1 MKKFTI
7 VLASLFIASLS
18 FAGNV
23 EKKSKPVRGERVPV
37 QTNNQ
42 FKKAGNNGFENNHSG
57 VAPANGSMYRTSQAP
72 FFSEEFAGG
81 IPPTWQ
87 NIDSSGSGVLW
98 TWTTTGTYFDYPLN
112 DSLSIVGTSAS
123 NGYLMFDSD
132 SAGGTAQ
139 GEYGVLITDAID
151 CSMHPT
157 VVVSFNEYFTKYDAL
172 APILYNTAR
181 VYVST
186 DGTNWTLIH
195 AADDGLAVN
204 EETPN
209 PFHVSVNITSI
220 AAGQSTVYFKF
231 SFTGDYSYWWF
242 VDDLQLAELNAIDAG
257 VLGILDPF
265 NGCTLS
271 STEDIVIAVWN
282 NGADSLMNIP
292 VAYSINGGTAITENI
307 PDTIASGDT
316 LLYTF
321 TAQAD
326 LSVPG
331 AYDIVVYSTYPGDAV
346 SANDTASISTLSAL
360 ANTVPYAMGF
370 ELTDDYSGYTAID
383 LDGDDQVV
391 DISATYPRTGA
402 GCLRFP
408 FPLGVNADN
417 WIISSCFDL
426 LAANT
431 YNLDFWFKVFDVAP
445 AVPYSLEAYIG
456 TSNDVS
462 GMTLLASPALATD
475 TLYRNVNTNFTVP
488 SDGKYYMAFRAFGTN
503 VDNTLR
509 IDDITV
515 DLATGI
521 NHPELN
527 DMVMV
532 YPNPSQGKIFVVNKS
547 SNGGTADINVMNTV
561 GQVVASM
568 QSGNFITES
577 IDLSAQ
583 PDGLYTVRIRTESGV
598 ITKTV
603 MISAK

>member
-7 VLASLFIASLS
+7 LFASLFIASLT
-18 FAGNV
+18 FAGSI
-23 EKKSKPVRGERVPV
+23 EKKTKSVRGERNPV
-37 QTNNQ
+37 QSSGQ
-42 FKKAGNNGFENNHSG
+42 FRKSSANGFEKNYSNT
-57 VAPANGSMYRTSQAP
+57 APVNKSMYRTSQAP
-72 FFSEEFAGG
+72 FYSEEFAGG

-87 NIDSSGSGVLW
+87 NIDSSGSGVRW

-112 DSLSIVGTSAS
+112 DSLSVVGTTAS

-151 CSMHPT
+151 CSTHPT

-172 APILYNTAR
+172 TPIFFNTAR

-204 EETPN
+204 DETPN

-242 VDDLQLAELNAIDAG
+242 VDDLQLTELSAIDAG
-257 VLGILDPF
+257 VLGILDVF

-271 STEDIVIAVWN
+271 STEDIVIAVFN
-282 NGADSLMNIP
+282 NGSDSLMNIP
-292 VAYSINGGTAITENI
+292 VSYSVNGGAPVTENI
-307 PDTIASGDT
+307 PDTLASGDT

-321 TAQAD
+321 TTQAD

-331 AYDIVVYSTYPGDAV
+331 AYDIVVYSSYAGDAV
-346 SANDTASISTLSAL
+346 SSNDTASLSTLSAV
-360 ANTVPYAMGF
+360 ANTVPYSMGF

-383 LDGDDQVV
+383 LDGDNQVV
-391 DISATYPRTGA
+391 DISNTYPRTGTA
-402 GCLRFP
+402 CLRFP
-408 FPLGVNADN
+408 FPLGVTADN

-488 SDGKYYMAFRAFGTN
+488 SDGKYYMAFRAFGNN

-521 NHPELN
+521 NNPVLN

-532 YPNPSQGKIFVVNKS
+532 YPNPSQGKIFVVNKA
-547 SNGGTADINVMNTV
+547 SNGGSADIKVMNTV
-561 GQVVASM
+561 GQVVASL
-568 QSGNFITES
+568 QSGNFMAES
-577 IDLSAQ
+577 IDLSTQ
-583 PDGLYTVRIRTESGV
+583 PDGLYTIRVRTESGV

-603 MISAK
+603 MVSAK